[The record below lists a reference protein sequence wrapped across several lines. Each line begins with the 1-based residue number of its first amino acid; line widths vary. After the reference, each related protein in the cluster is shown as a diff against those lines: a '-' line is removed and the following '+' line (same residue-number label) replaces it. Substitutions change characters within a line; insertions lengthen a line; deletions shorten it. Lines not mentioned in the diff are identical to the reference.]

1 MGTYGPARG
10 DVKQKGAPRCTTEIY
25 LRRWAEPCGSA
36 TILADLHADGGVA
49 VARKHLALTTVH
61 AVVAVEVGEG

>member
-25 LRRWAEPCGSA
+25 LRRWAEPRGGV
-36 TILADLHADGGVA
+36 TILVDLHADGGVA
-49 VARKHLALTTVH
+49 VVRKHLALTMVRV
-61 AVVAVEVGEG
+61 VVAVEAREG